1 VPKAAAK
8 QWRGADGGNVML
20 DRRKFCGVAAGALV
34 APQLAWGQEKEK
46 SQAMS
51 QRMTAGPT
59 FFYVS
64 LGPVLK
70 LYRIDADAATLSA
83 QGAATVPEKIQY
95 AWPHPSAPFLY
106 VASSNGG
113 SALAGVKGSAH
124 YLSALRIDKA
134 SGELQPHGASVAL
147 HARPIHV
154 TVDHTGAFA
163 LAAYN
168 NPSSVSVHRIKA
180 DGTIGEEVAQAA
192 SLDCGIFA
200 HQIRVTPD
208 NTGAILVCRGNDKA
222 GDKPEDP
229 GSLKFFAFKDGQL
242 TNRVSAAPDG
252 GYGFGPRHLDFHPT
266 LPFVYVS
273 RERENKLNVY
283 RLSNGVLDP
292 QAIFVKDTL
301 AEPNNIRSRQAA
313 CTLHVHP
320 NGRFLYLANRAFD
333 TVKIDGKD
341 IFPGG
346 ENNIAVFAVDQATGE
361 PTLIQNEDVRGVY
374 PRTFALDPSAR
385 MLVATDVEPKLM
397 RDGAGVKTI
406 PANIATFR
414 VGSDGKLSFANNY
427 EIDTGG
433 ELQFWSGMVTVG

>member
-1 VPKAAAK
+1 
-8 QWRGADGGNVML
+8 ML
-20 DRRKFCGVAAGALV
+20 DRRKFCGVTAGAF
-34 APQLAWGQEKEK
+34 AASQLAWGQQKSQEKEK
-46 SQAMS
+46 SQAM
-51 QRMTAGPT
+51 TGPT

-64 LGPVLK
+64 LGPALK
-70 LYRIDADAATLSA
+70 LYRIDADAATLSP
-83 QGAATVPEKIQY
+83 QGSVKVPEKIQY

-113 SALAGVKGSAH
+113 SALAGVKGDAH
-124 YLSALRIDKA
+124 YLGALRIDKT
-134 SGELQPHGASVAL
+134 SGELQPHGTSVGL
-147 HARPIHV
+147 RARPIHV
-154 TVDHTGAFA
+154 TVDHSGAFA
-163 LAAYN
+163 LTAYN
-168 NPSSVSVHRIKA
+168 SPSSVAVHRIKA

-208 NTGAILVCRGNDKA
+208 NAAAILVCRGNDKA
-222 GDKPEDP
+222 KDKPEDP
-229 GSLKFFAFKDGQL
+229 GSLKFFSFKDGQL
-242 TNRVSAAPDG
+242 ENRVTAAPDG

-292 QAIFVKDTL
+292 QALFVKDTL

-313 CTLHVHP
+313 CTLHAHP

-333 TVKIDGKD
+333 TVKVDGKD
-341 IFPGG
+341 VFPGG
-346 ENNIAVFAVDQATGE
+346 ENNIAVFALDQTSGE

-385 MLVATDVEPKLM
+385 MLVVTDVEPKLM
-397 RDGAGVKTI
+397 RDGAGIKTI

-414 VGSDGKLSFANNY
+414 VGDDGKLTFANNY
-427 EIDTGG
+427 EIDAGG